1 MKLVVVQKFIDIDYT
16 KILIIYIVFK
26 DK

>member
-1 MKLVVVQKFIDIDYT
+1 MKFVMVQKFIDIDYT
-16 KILIIYIVFK
+16 KILIVYNVFK